1 MNPLIMKG
9 LAGLA
14 LAIALVAGY
23 FAWESRIRGQGRAS
37 MKAEWDADNALR
49 TKAENAA
56 ILHRLNS
63 NDRIR
68 EQQEID
74 LNKMKK
80 VNADEIAKIRAAYA
94 TDSRLRIPA
103 TVCSGFAAS
112 TEADR
117 TGGGAAAPAG
127 TVALSDK
134 VESDLLALMQ
144 EADTIVAG
152 CRAAQSF
159 IRDNGLAP

>member
-1 MNPLIMKG
+1 MNPLILKG

-14 LAIALVAGY
+14 LAAALVAGY
-23 FAWESRIRGQGRAS
+23 FAWHHHVLGQGRAE
-37 MKAEWDADNALR
+37 MKAEWAADNALR

-74 LNKMKK
+74 LKKMKK
-80 VNADEIAKIRAAYA
+80 ENADEIAKIRAAYA
-94 TDSRLRIPA
+94 TDGRLRIPA

-112 TEADR
+112 TEAGR
-117 TGGGAAAPAG
+117 ASGGNAASAG
-127 TVALSDK
+127 TVALPAQT
-134 VESDLLALMQ
+134 ERDLRGLMQ

-152 CRAAQSF
+152 CRAAQAF
-159 IRDNGLAP
+159 IRSNGLAP